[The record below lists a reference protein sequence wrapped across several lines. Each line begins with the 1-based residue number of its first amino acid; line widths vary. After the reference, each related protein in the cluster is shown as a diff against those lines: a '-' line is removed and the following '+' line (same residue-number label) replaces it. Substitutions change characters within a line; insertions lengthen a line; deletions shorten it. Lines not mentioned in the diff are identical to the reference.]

1 MKGSPSPSRPLAF
14 TGATGKFPAWIWRAL
29 ANAERDTHDDGIPV
43 VIAQVGLRK
52 FMILDCDD
60 WRDALTPPEP
70 TKEPA

>member
-1 MKGSPSPSRPLAF
+1 MPKHPKPTRPL
-14 TGATGKFPAWIWRAL
+14 TYNGASGKFPAWVWQAI
-29 ANAERDTHDDGIPV
+29 ANAQRDTHGDGIPV